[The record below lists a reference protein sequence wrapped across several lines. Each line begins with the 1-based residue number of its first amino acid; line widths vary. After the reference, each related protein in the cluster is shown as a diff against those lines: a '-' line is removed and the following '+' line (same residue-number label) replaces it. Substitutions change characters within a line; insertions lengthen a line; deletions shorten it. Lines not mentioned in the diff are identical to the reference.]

1 MIGNITHSA
10 IPTQNLT
17 NGTTYTGTTSWAGY
31 TYQSNINYV
40 AGLLENTNIGINHNL
55 SVGVNGVNSSDGL
68 VAVIDVKV
76 TGKPP
81 SKSYASVYFSLF
93 LFCVLKLSL
102 LEWHSRFH
110 PPYGSFWPFTLLQ
123 SFFLHDGALVQPNCW
138 NLGYPS
144 ELWAADI

>member
-1 MIGNITHSA
+1 MIGNITRSA

-40 AGLLENTNIGINHNL
+40 AGLLENTNIGINHNS
-55 SVGVNGVNSSDGL
+55 SVGVNGLNSSDGL

-81 SKSYASVYFSLF
+81 SKSYVSVYFSLF

-102 LEWHSRFH
+102 FRMAFQVSPTVWQ
-110 PPYGSFWPFTLLQ
+110 LLAIYIVTVIL
-123 SFFLHDGALVQPNCW
+123 S
-138 NLGYPS
+138 S
-144 ELWAADI
+144 